1 MINYACIFIDFGKQM
16 IMIEWYECLCLFTV
30 IGPLKQGILIANVQV
45 NTFSLIS
52 IRLSDPVLTPGVIG
66 YQMIK

>member
-1 MINYACIFIDFGKQM
+1 MIKYACIFIDFGKQM
-16 IMIEWYECLCLFTV
+16 IVIEWYKCLCLFTV